1 MSLEGQSSTDILGRK
16 QRRHRLSFI
25 GAAPERLLVGI
36 EAGRLT
42 VVTPS
47 GQRIEHRAPQ
57 DGPEAVLVFHKWR
70 ALRRLVTGGDIG
82 FAEAYVAGEWS
93 SPDLAALIR
102 ILVKN
107 CDYLERAILGW
118 VPARAVNRV
127 RHPDQPQLQNRQPSQ
142 HRLPLRSG
150 RFLSVLA

>member
-1 MSLEGQSSTDILGRK
+1 MLPEGQSSMDVLGG
-16 QRRHRLSFI
+16 RRRPHRLSFI
-25 GAAPERLLVGI
+25 APLLKRLLVGI

-70 ALRRLVTGGDIG
+70 ALRRLITGGDIG

-93 SPDLAALIR
+93 SPDLAALIEM
-102 ILVKN
+102 LVKN

-118 VPARAVNRV
+118 VPARAV
-127 RHPDQPQLQNRQPSQ
+127 
-142 HRLPLRSG
+142 
-150 RFLSVLA
+150 